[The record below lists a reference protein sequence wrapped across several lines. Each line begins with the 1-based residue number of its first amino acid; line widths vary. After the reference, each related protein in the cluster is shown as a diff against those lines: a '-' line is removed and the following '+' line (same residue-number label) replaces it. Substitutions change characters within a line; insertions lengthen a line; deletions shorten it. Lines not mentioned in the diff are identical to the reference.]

1 MGSDDMVGTVCVAME
16 VVAEGDECDLLANTG
31 TETRIC
37 RGSLLSRELFCDA
50 SEADPLVGTCTA
62 TKAAGEACIF
72 SFGCQSELECSDDE
86 VCAETPPECVV
97 DADCS

>member
-1 MGSDDMVGTVCVAME
+1 
-16 VVAEGDECDLLANTG
+16 
-31 TETRIC
+31 
-37 RGSLLSRELFCDA
+37 
-50 SEADPLVGTCTA
+50 LVGTCTA

-97 DADCS
+97 DADCSDGWTCEQGSCDFADEDSMCFDDAT